1 MTQFTHNLDLHPQP
15 GFSNVRLKTPIMAG
29 YGLNLKQI
37 KLATVSDKIVT
48 KTTLTIDPTGS

>member
-1 MTQFTHNLDLHPQP
+1 MTQFTHNLDLHPQL
-15 GFSNVRLKTPIMAG
+15 GFSNVRFYTTIIAG

-37 KLATVSDKIVT
+37 KLATVGDKIVT